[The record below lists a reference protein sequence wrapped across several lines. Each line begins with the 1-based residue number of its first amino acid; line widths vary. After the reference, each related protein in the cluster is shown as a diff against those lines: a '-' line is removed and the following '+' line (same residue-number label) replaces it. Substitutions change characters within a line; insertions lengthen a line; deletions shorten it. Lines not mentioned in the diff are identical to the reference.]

1 MRPGTIISNANFK
14 EDYFRVEFY
23 APDIAATAQAGS
35 FVHVRIANCADRILR
50 RPFSICSTSA
60 EGMVTVIYKVVG
72 AGTQVLSTLG
82 AGVVCDLLGPLGVPF
97 GPPQEDEIPI
107 LVGGGYG
114 SAAMFM
120 LSAVAKNRG
129 VVLLGA
135 RNERDLILVDE
146 YRARGFDVRLATDD
160 GTAGMHGYVTG
171 LIDPLLQE
179 FAGKKLRFYAC
190 GPTPMLIT
198 LSKMMIERDY
208 PEAEVSLD
216 HLMCCG
222 VGACFACVVKIKDAN
237 PDGFRYART
246 CSEGPVFKAAQVY
259 TEV

>member
-1 MRPGTIISNANFK
+1 MRAGTIISNANFK
-14 EDYFRVEFY
+14 EDYFRVEFFE
-23 APDIAATAQAGS
+23 PEIAAAAQAGS

-50 RPFSICSTSA
+50 RPFSICSTSPD
-60 EGMVTVIYKVVG
+60 GIVTVIYKVVG
-72 AGTQVLSTLG
+72 SGTEVLSTLAPG
-82 AGVVCDLLGPLGVPF
+82 AICDLLGPLGVPF
-97 GPPQEDEIPI
+97 GTPNDDEIPVLI
-107 LVGGGYG
+107 GGGYG
-114 SAAMFM
+114 AAAMFK
-120 LSAVAKNRG
+120 LTATAKNKG

-146 YRARGFDVRLATDD
+146 YHARGFDVRLATDD
-160 GTAGMHGYVTG
+160 CSAGVRGYVTE

-179 FAGKKLRFYAC
+179 FSGKKLRFYAC
-190 GPTPMLIT
+190 GPTPMLIA
-198 LSKMMIERDY
+198 LSKMMLERGY

-222 VGACFACVVKIKDAN
+222 VGACFACVVKIKDDN

-259 TEV
+259 TEA